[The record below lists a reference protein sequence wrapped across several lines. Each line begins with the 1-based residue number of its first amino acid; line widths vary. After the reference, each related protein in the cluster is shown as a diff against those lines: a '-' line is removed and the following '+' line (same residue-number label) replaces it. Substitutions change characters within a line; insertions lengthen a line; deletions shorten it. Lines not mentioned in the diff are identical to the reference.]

1 MAKDKSGKSEV
12 TRVDLR
18 IPNHLF
24 EEIEKLAIET
34 NQPLHHRTGKI
45 ITTPV
50 ILNLIQLGLKSVRQ
64 DNVEVQA
71 IASKDSLKEAEIEK
85 KILSTLLQKVEGI
98 LSDKLADIV
107 KDEVNEAILRQF
119 NETQTNLELMVKN
132 EVNQVI
138 STQFNETQANLDEMV
153 TSKINEVMSTLK
165 DNQEDKSEIV
175 EPISDRESDNNF
187 TEEIKE
193 IFSLDEFEDSEDKE
207 ITDNFNL
214 SGKVKD
220 KITDKKLTKP
230 KNQLE
235 TETADNLN
243 IESNLDISDKVKD
256 KITDKKLT
264 KPKDKLESE
273 VTDNSESQIKLNLD
287 TEEINQEAESAITNT
302 SLTFEDSVEE
312 IKRLRKSL
320 GENYAKIAKRLTEGN
335 YPTKQGKYKW
345 SGTQVKRILE
355 KS

>member
-34 NQPLHHRTGKI
+34 NQPLHHRTGNI

-64 DNVEVQA
+64 DNVEVKA

-85 KILSTLLQKVEGI
+85 KILSTLLLKVEGI
-98 LSDKLADIV
+98 VSDKLADIV

-138 STQFNETQANLDEMV
+138 STQFNQSQANLDEMV
-153 TSKINEVMSTLK
+153 TSKINEIILTFP
-165 DNQEDKSEIV
+165 DNQEDIFEIV
-175 EPISDRESDNNF
+175 EQISDNNF

-193 IFSLDEFEDSEDKE
+193 IFSLDEFEDNEDKE
-207 ITDNFNL
+207 IADNFNL

-220 KITDKKLTKP
+220 KLTDKKLTKLE
-230 KNQLE
+230 NQLE
-235 TETADNLN
+235 TEIVN
-243 IESNLDISDKVKD
+243 
-256 KITDKKLT
+256 
-264 KPKDKLESE
+264 
-273 VTDNSESQIKLNLD
+273 NSESQIKLNLD
-287 TEEINQEAESAITNT
+287 TEEINQKAESTITKT
-302 SLTFEDSVEE
+302 SLTFEDSVTE

-345 SGTQVKRILE
+345 SGTQVSRILE
-355 KS
+355 KN